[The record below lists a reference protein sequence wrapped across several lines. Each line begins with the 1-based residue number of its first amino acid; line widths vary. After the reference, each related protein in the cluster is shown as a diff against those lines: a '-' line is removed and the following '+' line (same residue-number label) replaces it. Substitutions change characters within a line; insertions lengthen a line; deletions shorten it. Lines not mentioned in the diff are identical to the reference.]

1 MRVRAR
7 LTGVTDV
14 HDLADLSDEQ
24 LREVYS
30 APRRPWTRVLF
41 VATADG
47 ATQGADGLSKSI
59 SNDADQ
65 RVFQTLR
72 DLADVIVVGAGT
84 VREEEYEP
92 NPKPLVVVSR
102 SGEVPESLQKGD
114 LSKVYLATGS
124 EAEHMEAAL
133 ELLGDRVLVL
143 GKESPDLTQLRAALV
158 DLGLTDILCEGGPSL
173 AGDLFSQGL
182 ADELA
187 LTVVP
192 RVVGGEHRRPVQG
205 ADSDVELRLTSL
217 ITAGDTLIQRWTTA

>member
-1 MRVRAR
+1 
-7 LTGVTDV
+7 VTDV
-14 HDLADLSDEQ
+14 LVLADLSDEQ
-24 LREVYS
+24 LREVYA

-84 VREEEYEP
+84 VREEAYEP

-102 SGEVPESLQKGD
+102 SGRVPESLQAGD
-114 LSKVYLATGS
+114 LSQVFLATGS
-124 EAEHMEAAL
+124 DAEAMDEAR

-143 GKESPDLTQLRAALV
+143 GKEGPELSQLRDALV
-158 DLGLTDILCEGGPSL
+158 GRGFTDLLCEGGPSL
-173 AGDLFSQGL
+173 AGDLWAQGL

-192 RVVGGEHRRPVQG
+192 RIVGGEHRRPVQG
-205 ADSDVELRLTSL
+205 ADSDVELRLASL
-217 ITAGDTLIQRWTTA
+217 LTAGDTLVQRWVVA